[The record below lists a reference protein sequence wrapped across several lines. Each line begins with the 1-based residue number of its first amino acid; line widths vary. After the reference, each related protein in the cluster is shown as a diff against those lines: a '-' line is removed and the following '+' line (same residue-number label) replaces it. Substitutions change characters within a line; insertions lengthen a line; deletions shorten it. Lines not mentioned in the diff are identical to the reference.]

1 MRLRGGVRETPRTAA
16 PGHFS
21 SLTPQIID
29 SKPRRERSRERAV
42 WRLLHLGFPAMAV
55 NQVRARGL
63 SEHCLAAESR
73 APKRVGK
80 RLPGAAGCNVWPAR
94 ASRGKSDK
102 RAQDAFATRSGGVR
116 NREYGGRSQLPN

>member
-1 MRLRGGVRETPRTAA
+1 MSLRGGVRETPRTAA
-16 PGHFS
+16 PGHIS
-21 SLTPQIID
+21 SLTPQVID

-42 WRLLHLGFPAMAV
+42 WRLLQVEFQAMAV
-55 NQVRARGL
+55 NQARVQGS

-73 APKRVGK
+73 APRRVGK

-102 RAQDAFATRSGGVR
+102 
-116 NREYGGRSQLPN
+116 